1 MILFGNLLLKL
12 GFFFG
17 LVCLV
22 KKRDLDGAQ
31 EAFSKAKA
39 ICASISHG
47 EKSRFFRA
55 VLGINEVTLFFVDSF
70 C

>member
-1 MILFGNLLLKL
+1 
-12 GFFFG
+12 
-17 LVCLV
+17 V

-55 VLGINEVTLFFVDSF
+55 VLGINEVTLFFLSISF
-70 C
+70 LLTFKHASAV